1 MQVRLVSWNVN
12 GHQSRIG
19 QAGLAVVLRSDR
31 TDCRTPGDKGLSGS
45 AEAGTGQSGGLGI
58 LLGLQYREKRI
69 FRCGCVLQAEAT
81 GRGSGTA

>member
-12 GHQSRIG
+12 GIRAVSAKPDWQWFSG
-19 QAGLAVVLRSDR
+19 QTAQIV
-31 TDCRTPGDKGLSGS
+31 GDKGLSGA